1 MFVKALCVVTRCY
14 RKFQLLR
21 VKLNCGLMGN
31 TIKNLDHLQSLMK
44 RVDEKF
50 FEFLK
55 LPTKENRGGCKG
67 WPFNNLGLKDL

>member
-1 MFVKALCVVTRCY
+1 
-14 RKFQLLR
+14 
-21 VKLNCGLMGN
+21 MGN